1 MSKSDQSLKAVP
13 LFLFNPGLLVVAFV
27 LPGFVAALTAR
38 EASRC
43 CRWAS
48 RNAAE
53 MSRVWSVID
62 WRSRQSA
69 RSSWLPGVG
78 LQGWSPL
85 NARKLSM
92 EHKLSTDLGLDFD
105 TSLGSTC

>member
-1 MSKSDQSLKAVP
+1 MSTSDQSLKAVP

-53 MSRVWSVID
+53 MSRVWSVIGGVPGSV
-62 WRSRQSA
+62 RGA
-69 RSSWLPGVG
+69 RGCLEWAYRA
-78 LQGWSPL
+78 QFH
-85 NARKLSM
+85 NARKASM
-92 EHKLSTDLGLDFD
+92 EHRLSTDLGLDFD